1 MINPISRHSILIA
14 SLVTLLAGC
23 TVHPNGEREE
33 RQVAL
38 AAGKQFENPPSLQ
51 LCSRPTPDDL
61 VHYALIS
68 NADLQ
73 QQYWQW
79 RSAIEQV
86 PIDGTQAT
94 NLAISL
100 ATTVNNG
107 AFALDRTTVGAG
119 NDPMTDIVLPPKLS
133 TAARR
138 SLENARAAGVRFRKA
153 QFELRRKVLE
163 AWDDYALS
171 AELIRLGGTNI
182 NLLQITATNTEARN
196 RAGLAGEQ
204 DVLKAR
210 NDLDMANND
219 LANLRAQLLIQQ
231 TALNALLNRPPT
243 AAIPLPD
250 SLPADRPIE
259 ASDQDLLDR
268 AAKIN
273 PELIAEADEIRAK
286 EQDLHFAKLQYYPDF
301 SLSAST
307 DLQGMAQSLL
317 GQFTV
322 PIIRYEALHAA
333 VAQAQANL
341 RAAEA
346 QRRQAGNDLAA
357 ELIDDIATLHDAE
370 RQIELMGQTIL
381 PRARQAVALT
391 RAAYETGGA
400 SFLDLLDSQRSLIE
414 LERLA
419 ANLRIIRDKR
429 AIEIEAIDASTLR

>member
-1 MINPISRHSILIA
+1 
-14 SLVTLLAGC
+14 
-23 TVHPNGEREE
+23 
-33 RQVAL
+33 
-38 AAGKQFENPPSLQ
+38 
-51 LCSRPTPDDL
+51 
-61 VHYALIS
+61 
-68 NADLQ
+68 
-73 QQYWQW
+73 
-79 RSAIEQV
+79 
-86 PIDGTQAT
+86 
-94 NLAISL
+94 
-100 ATTVNNG
+100 
-107 AFALDRTTVGAG
+107 
-119 NDPMTDIVLPPKLS
+119 
-133 TAARR
+133 
-138 SLENARAAGVRFRKA
+138 
-153 QFELRRKVLE
+153 
-163 AWDDYALS
+163 
-171 AELIRLGGTNI
+171 LGGTNI
-182 NLLQITATNTEARN
+182 NLLQIIASNTEARN

-231 TALNALLNRPPT
+231 AVLNALLNRPPT

-268 AAKIN
+268 AAKMN

-286 EQDLHFAKLQYYPDF
+286 EQNLHLAKLQYYPDF

-341 RAAEA
+341 RAVEA

-370 RQIELMGQTIL
+370 RQIELIGQTIL

-400 SFLDLLDSQRSLIE
+400 SFLDLLDSQRSLID